1 MVTSFT
7 EPAGEMERTV
17 ALEGEDAPPEDDGAA
32 GAPVVTH
39 APLARGRRHAGD
51 E

>member
-17 ALEGEDAPPEDDGAA
+17 ALEGEDAPREEDSAA